1 MNELTKKE
9 FMTIFPFPS
18 LGFAGG
24 VMLAAS
30 YWSLLGITGIYLLLR
45 GPLI

>member
-1 MNELTKKE
+1 LDA
-9 FMTIFPFPS
+9 S

-30 YWSLLGITGIYLLLR
+30 YWSLLGPAIEMAEKSGSYGKEGKLY
-45 GPLI
+45 